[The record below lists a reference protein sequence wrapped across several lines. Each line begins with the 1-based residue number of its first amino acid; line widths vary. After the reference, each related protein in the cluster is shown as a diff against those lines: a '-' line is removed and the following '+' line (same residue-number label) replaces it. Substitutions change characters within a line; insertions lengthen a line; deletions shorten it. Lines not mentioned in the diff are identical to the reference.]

1 MLIVGGA
8 AAFTAIA
15 VYLAII
21 AIKSLRH
28 SWSARRTERLIA
40 RRDDD
45 HAQRA
50 RREQAAPVIARRDDN
65 HAALRVREPRAGANL
80 SR

>member
-8 AAFTAIA
+8 AAFTAIV

-28 SWSARRTERLIA
+28 SWSARRIERPIA

-45 HAQRA
+45 HA
-50 RREQAAPVIARRDDN
+50 
-65 HAALRVREPRAGANL
+65 ALRAREPRAGADL

>member
-8 AAFTAIA
+8 AAFTAIV

-28 SWSARRTERLIA
+28 SWSARRTERPIA

-45 HAQRA
+45 HA
-50 RREQAAPVIARRDDN
+50 
-65 HAALRVREPRAGANL
+65 ALRAREPRAGANL

>member
-28 SWSARRTERLIA
+28 SWSARRTERPIA

-45 HAQRA
+45 HDALRA
-50 RREQAAPVIARRDDN
+50 REPIARRDDD